1 MKRTD
6 YCGSLTA
13 KEVGKEVVLAG
24 WVHRRRDHGGLTFID
39 LRDREG
45 LVQVVFNP
53 QISEAIH
60 QQAHTLRS
68 EYVIQIEGKVALRP
82 EGTENR
88 ELPTGEIEIL
98 AGNLVILNPAITP
111 PFLIEDEN
119 EPSESLR
126 LKYRYLDLRRPSVQQ
141 GFIIRHQLARAVRR
155 FLDERNFL
163 EIETPFLTKSTPE
176 GARDFLVPSRLNVGA
191 FYALP
196 QSPQLFKQILMV
208 SGFDRYYQIVRCFR
222 DEDLRAD
229 RQPEFTQIDIE
240 MSFIEREDI
249 LSLMEEMIKAV
260 FIALKGVTLEVPIP
274 RLTYQEAMGRFG
286 VDKPDLR
293 FGLELKE
300 LSDLA
305 LRSDFKVF
313 RQAVEKK
320 GSVKGINAKGLA
332 KLSRK
337 EIEELTQEVIE
348 LGAKG
353 LAWMKVTPEGME
365 APITKF
371 FKPELLKEIGERLEG
386 APGDLLLFCA
396 DKVEVVHQ
404 VLGSLRLVLGKQLD
418 LIDPKAFKPL
428 WVTDFP
434 LLEYNEDEKRYVARH
449 HPFTAPMDEDLDLL
463 STDPPKA
470 RAKAYD
476 FVLNGIEIGGGSIRI
491 HKRDIQMKMFDLLGI
506 QKKEAESKFGFLLEA
521 FQYGAPPHGG
531 IAFGFDRI
539 AAILASVDSIRDV
552 IAFPK
557 TQKGLCLMTDAP
569 SQIAPRQL
577 KELHIKKEQGLGN
590 RGQGSA

>member
-53 QISEAIH
+53 QISEVIH
-60 QQAHTLRS
+60 QEAHTLRS

-88 ELPTGEIEIL
+88 ELPTGEIEVL
-98 AGNLVILNPAITP
+98 AADLAILNPAITP

-155 FLDERNFL
+155 FLDGRRFL

-176 GARDFLVPSRLNVGA
+176 GARDFLVPSRLNIGT

-196 QSPQLFKQILMV
+196 QSPQLFKQILMIA
-208 SGFDRYYQIVRCFR
+208 GFDRYYQIVRCFR

-249 LSLMEEMIKAV
+249 LSLMEEMIKFVFTAV
-260 FIALKGVTLEVPIP
+260 KDITLEAPIP
-274 RLTYQEAMGRFG
+274 RLTYQEAMERFG

-293 FGLELKE
+293 FGLELKG
-300 LSDLA
+300 LSDLVMQ
-305 LRSDFKVF
+305 SDFKVF

-332 KLSRK
+332 NLSRK
-337 EIEELTQEVIE
+337 EIEGLTQEAVDR
-348 LGAKG
+348 GAKG

-371 FKPELLKEIGERLEG
+371 FKPELLREIGERLEG

-396 DKVEVVHQ
+396 DQEEVVYD
-404 VLGSLRLVLGKQLD
+404 VLGHLRLVLAKRLN
-418 LIDPKAFKPL
+418 LIDPNIYKPV

-434 LLEYNEDEKRYVARH
+434 LLEYDETEKRNVARH
-449 HPFTAPMDEDLDLL
+449 HPFTAPMDEDLNRL
-463 STDPPKA
+463 STDPLQV

-476 FVLNGIEIGGGSIRI
+476 LVLNGIEIGGGSIRI
-491 HKRDIQMKMFDLLGI
+491 HKKDIQMKMFDLLGI
-506 QKKEAESKFGFLLEA
+506 KKEAAESKFGFLLEA

-539 AAILASVDSIRDV
+539 AAILVGADSIRDV

-569 SQIAPRQL
+569 SQVAPRQL
-577 KELHIKKEQGLGN
+577 KELHIRKESI
-590 RGQGSA
+590 R